1 MFNNIYEYMVDVVS
15 INIIGDIDGIFDFM
29 QDMSKINSW
38 SLGIKWDTTSN
49 HEIIEGISNYDNS
62 TSYLKITSKKD
73 MKQITYWI
81 GKDKNNLVPRIY
93 VYIIKTD
100 KFYNNKLSMVAYRT
114 QDMNDERWETL
125 KKNHMNEV
133 KIIKKL
139 IENYT

>member
-1 MFNNIYEYMVDVVS
+1 MVDVVS
-15 INIIGDIDGIFDFM
+15 INIIGDIDEIFDFM

-38 SLGIKWDTTSN
+38 SLGIKWDTTPD

-62 TSYLKITSKKD
+62 ISYLKITSKKD

-81 GKDKNNLVPRIY
+81 GKDTDNLTPRIY

-100 KFYNNKLSMVAYRT
+100 KFYNNKLSMVAYKT
-114 QDMNDERWETL
+114 QDMNNERWSEL
-125 KKNHMNEV
+125 IESHKKEV

-139 IENYT
+139 IEYQT

>member
-1 MFNNIYEYMVDVVS
+1 MVDVVS
-15 INIIGDIDGIFDFM
+15 INIIGEIDEIFDFM
-29 QDMSKINSW
+29 QDMSKINLW
-38 SLGIKWDTTSN
+38 SFGIKWDTTSN

-62 TSYLKITSKKD
+62 ISYLKITSKKD

-81 GKDKNNLVPRIY
+81 GKDKNNLTPRIY

-100 KFYNNKLSMVAYRT
+100 KFYNNKLSVVAYRT
-114 QDMNDERWETL
+114 QDMDNERWETL

-139 IENYT
+139 IEYQT

>member
-1 MFNNIYEYMVDVVS
+1 MVDVVS

-62 TSYLKITSKKD
+62 ISYLKITTKED
-73 MKQITYWI
+73 IKQITYWI
-81 GKDKNNLVPRIY
+81 GSNVNNLTPRIY

>member
-1 MFNNIYEYMVDVVS
+1 MVDVTS
-15 INIIGDIDGIFDFM
+15 INIIGEIDTIFNFM
-29 QDMSKINSW
+29 QDMNKINEW
-38 SLGIKWDTTSN
+38 SLGVKWNNNN

-62 TSYLKITSKKD
+62 TLYLKITTKED

-81 GKDKNNLVPRIY
+81 GSNVNNLNPRIY

-114 QDMNDERWETL
+114 QDMDNERWLGL
-125 KKNHMNEV
+125 KESHKKEV

-139 IENYT
+139 IENNT